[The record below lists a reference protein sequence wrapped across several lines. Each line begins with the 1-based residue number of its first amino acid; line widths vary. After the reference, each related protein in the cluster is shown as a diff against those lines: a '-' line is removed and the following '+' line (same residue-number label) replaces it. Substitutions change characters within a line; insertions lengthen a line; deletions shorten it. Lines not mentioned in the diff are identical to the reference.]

1 MHYFSF
7 LFKQCGYEQKVCA
20 SSNTGTE
27 VQNAHRYKLTV
38 GQSAG
43 GEKCQVDGAEK
54 NGEATKRRHCCLC
67 RLPPLDRS
75 RQLLEKH

>member
-27 VQNAHRYKLTV
+27 VQNAHLPSDRAPVVK
-38 GQSAG
+38 SARLM
-43 GEKCQVDGAEK
+43 EQKRME
-54 NGEATKRRHCCLC
+54 KRRNADIVAFADFH
-67 RLPPLDRS
+67 R
-75 RQLLEKH
+75 